1 MGGPGWEKTPHS
13 CSQWETSANSIPAQE
28 QAPQIPSAKAC
39 VLSPHTPL
47 DAVWKPT
54 RESPARPLALPSW
67 CLPFSLWWA
76 RLYLVSFANIAW
88 AVKASL
94 FSPVPIKF

>member
-39 VLSPHTPL
+39 VLLSPHTPL

-54 RESPARPLALPSW
+54 GESPAQLLALVP
-67 CLPFSLWWA
+67 PFLLWWA
-76 RLYLVSFANIAW
+76 WLYLISFANIAW
-88 AVKASL
+88 TVKAL
-94 FSPVPIKF
+94 LLSPLPIKF